1 MSQAPTTLASVPRH
15 IAIVMDGNG
24 RWAKKQN
31 MPRTYGHKKGVEV
44 LKDTVK
50 SLIKYEITSL
60 TVYAFST
67 ENWKRPPKEVKYL
80 MGLFSQTIEREAA
93 ELDDQGIKINIIGR
107 RAELDQKILKKIEK
121 IENLTENNDK
131 LILNIAFNYGGRA
144 EIIDV
149 IKKLK
154 ADKNLK
160 PEEINQK
167 LVSKYL
173 YNPTI
178 SDIEFIIRTGG
189 DKRISNFLLWES
201 AYAELYF
208 TDKYWPE
215 FDEKELN
222 KALKSFAIRQR
233 KFGALTG
240 EADQ

>member
-1 MSQAPTTLASVPRH
+1 MQNLPAHV
-15 IAIVMDGNG
+15 AIIMDGNG

-31 MPRTYGHKKGVEV
+31 MPITYGHKKGVEV

-149 IKKLK
+149 IK
-154 ADKNLK
+154 NLK
-160 PEEINQK
+160 LIK
-167 LVSKYL
+167 
-173 YNPTI
+173 I
-178 SDIEFIIRTGG
+178 
-189 DKRISNFLLWES
+189 
-201 AYAELYF
+201 
-208 TDKYWPE
+208 
-215 FDEKELN
+215 
-222 KALKSFAIRQR
+222 
-233 KFGALTG
+233 
-240 EADQ
+240 

>member
-1 MSQAPTTLASVPRH
+1 MQNLPDHV
-15 IAIVMDGNG
+15 AIIMDGNG

-93 ELDDQGIKINIIGR
+93 ELDEQDIKINIIGR

-121 IENLTENNDK
+121 IEKLTEDNDK

-160 PEEINQK
+160 PEEITQK

-178 SDIEFIIRTGG
+178 SDVEFIIRTGG